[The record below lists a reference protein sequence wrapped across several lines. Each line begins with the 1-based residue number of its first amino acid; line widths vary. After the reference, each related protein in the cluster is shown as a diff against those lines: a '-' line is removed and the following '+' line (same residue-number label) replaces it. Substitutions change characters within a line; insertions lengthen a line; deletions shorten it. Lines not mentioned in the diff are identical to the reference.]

1 MNLGVG
7 GKWLIGGKQ
16 SQLRV
21 LLASF
26 IKGFDQ
32 IVPGRALTVVDL
44 SEIQYL
50 PLDDLA
56 TSTAFALNNI
66 PITVLL
72 AVLQPSVAA
81 QVHAP

>member
-1 MNLGVG
+1 MSLGVG
-7 GKWLIGGKQ
+7 GNRLIGGKQ

-32 IVPGRALTVVDL
+32 IAPGLALAVVDL
-44 SEIQYL
+44 AEIQHL
-50 PLDDLA
+50 PLHHLA

-66 PITVLL
+66 PIAVLL
-72 AVLQPSVAA
+72 AVLQPSVAS